1 MTDSPHAGSGSIITY
16 LDASGSERG
25 WFCQAVVT
33 GIGVVDPQTNVYW
46 LPIVRPDGELTLLD
60 PALIVT
66 TEPGRQDRDTDMG
79 PPPAVDILAGA
90 LAALADG
97 MTEIDERAPMALMD
111 ARELLTRFVNVI
123 TPIEY
128 ALCIL
133 VDADPRGRL
142 ATVLSCISSAADQFE
157 HGRVADGKAGIL
169 IANNAMADL
178 VDPEPD
184 EPWDDLM

>member
-1 MTDSPHAGSGSIITY
+1 MTDSPQADRGSIVTY
-16 LDASGSERG
+16 LDAGGSARG
-25 WFCQAVVT
+25 WFCRAVVT
-33 GIGVVDPQTNVYW
+33 GVGVIDPETDVDW

-66 TEPGRQDRDTDMG
+66 TEPTGTDEDAE

-90 LAALADG
+90 LAVLADG
-97 MTEIDERAPMALMD
+97 MIELDERAPRAPQAASAL
-111 ARELLTRFVNVI
+111 LKRFVEQI
-123 TPIEY
+123 MPIEN
-128 ALCIL
+128 ALCVL
-133 VDADPRGRL
+133 VDANPRGRL

-157 HGRVADGKAGIL
+157 HGRVADGKVGIL

-184 EPWDDLM
+184 DPL